1 MSKIYSLFSG
11 LGASFFLF
19 FGSLAVDA
27 KSETFYGNQ
36 RHQVDTMTSFLI
48 VPPNIESNTMITK
61 DLRDEINGSK
71 QEELREDSCAKLFR
85 SQTSFGGDSIFDLSY
100 RVVGNVIYFAPIN
113 GYSNICSRS
122 WEKKADIGI
131 QFHDVVNGGLHPGY
145 PKIVYHRENGE
156 LCRYFKGGPDYSVD
170 KRCYKYKQY

>member
-1 MSKIYSLFSG
+1 MCRIPSLFSG

-19 FGSLAVDA
+19 FGSFAVDA
-27 KSETFYGNQ
+27 KAETFYGNQ
-36 RHQVDTMTSFLI
+36 RHQIDTMPSFLI
-48 VPPNIESNTMITK
+48 VPPNIESNKMITK
-61 DLRDEINGSK
+61 DLRDEVNASK
-71 QEELREDSCAKLFR
+71 QEELREDSCAKLFN

-122 WEKKADIGI
+122 WKKEADIGV
-131 QFHDVVNGGLHPGY
+131 QFQELDPGALFPGY
-145 PKIVYHRENGE
+145 PKRVYHRENGE
-156 LCRYFKGGPDYSVD
+156 LCRYFKGGPSYDVE